1 MKYIITFILF
11 AILPLIVFASDA
23 SYDTELISKA
33 DSAYNVDNY
42 EDALQLYLQAAQ
54 NGADDNLLYNIG
66 NTYYRLNHLGKAVL
80 YYERALKVNPTNSDA
95 KLNLEFVNT
104 KTIDEISD
112 NKGSFIS
119 NTLTTIATYFMANT
133 WAVIALVVFLLML
146 SAVAAYLF
154 SGNIMLR
161 KTGFFGGIILFFIL
175 IIAICFAF
183 YSASLVNSHD
193 EAVIVSPST
202 ILSTKPRAP
211 QNRNEEAMLL
221 HEGTKVIILDSINTW
236 DANGNRWYDV
246 SIDNNHRA
254 WIKDADIERI

>member
-1 MKYIITFILF
+1 MKSIITSVLF
-11 AILPLIVFASDA
+11 AILPFIVFASDV

-33 DSAYNVDNY
+33 DSAYNIDNY
-42 EDALQLYLQAAQ
+42 EEALQLYLQAAQ

-66 NTYYRLNHLGKAVL
+66 NSYYRLNQLGKAVL
-80 YYERALKVNPTNSDA
+80 YYERALKLNPTNNDA
-95 KLNLEFVNT
+95 KQNLEFVNT

-119 NTLTTIATYFMANT
+119 NTLTSIATCFTANT
-133 WAVIALVVFLLML
+133 WAIVSIIIFFLML
-146 SAVAAYLF
+146 SAIATYMF
-154 SGNIMLR
+154 SSSIMLR
-161 KTGFFGGIILFFIL
+161 KTGFFGGIILFFML
-175 IIAICFAF
+175 IITIGIAF
-183 YSASLVNSHD
+183 YSAFLVNSRN
-193 EAVIVSPST
+193 EAVIISPST